1 MFKDELQALQER
13 LDLRVVHVLKDP
25 PTGWE
30 GESGYITPAL
40 LHKTL
45 PKDALKYEYFLCGP
59 KAMSNSVQQE
69 LHKLHVP
76 FVQIHFELF
85 DMV

>member
-1 MFKDELQALQER
+1 MFKEELQALTER
-13 LDLRVVHVLKDP
+13 LELRVVHVLKDP
-25 PTGWE
+25 PANWK

-45 PKDALKYEYFLCGP
+45 PEDVLKYEYFLCGP
-59 KAMSNSVQQE
+59 KVMSNSVQQE
-69 LHKLHVP
+69 LHELHVP